1 MEFVT
6 PEGLRLDG
14 RRPREVVV
22 SFLILLLD
30 SFSLLFESFA
40 SVPFNFYSVV

>member
-14 RRPREVVV
+14 RCPMEVVF
-22 SFLILLLD
+22 FLQYYTNNFNISILINIK
-30 SFSLLFESFA
+30 LFAFL
-40 SVPFNFYSVV
+40 V